1 MSSTPSKVT
10 LHMVSSLDGFIARKD
25 KDVSWIETPDTYERG
40 IDLTDEQ
47 ITTFLEGIDCY
58 VMGAKT
64 YEHALALG
72 WPYGNKPV
80 IVLTRRPL
88 KSARV
93 NVSFYKGNLEKL
105 VTDRLKPAYKNI
117 WVVGGA
123 VIAKDFLRGR
133 LVDEI
138 IVTVKS
144 MLLGE
149 GLLFFDSIGV
159 EQPLHLKDVTSYKN
173 GMVELWYEVKRN

>member
-1 MSSTPSKVT
+1 MTTAPSKIT
-10 LHMVSSLDGFIARKD
+10 LHMVSSLDGFIARRD
-25 KDVSWIETPDTYERG
+25 NDVSWIETPDTYEKG

-58 VMGAKT
+58 VMGSKT

-80 IVLTRRPL
+80 IVLTSRPMM
-88 KSARV
+88 SARV
-93 NVSFYKGNLEKL
+93 NVKFHAGDIEKL
-105 VTDRLKPAYKNI
+105 VTEQLKPAYKNI
-117 WVVGGA
+117 WVVGGTA
-123 VIAKDFLRGR
+123 VAKDFLRAR

-144 MLLGE
+144 MLLGD
-149 GLLFFDSIGV
+149 GLPFFDSIGV
-159 EQPLHLKDVTSYKN
+159 EQPLHLKDVTAYKN
-173 GMVELWYEVKRN
+173 GMVELWYEVRK

>member
-1 MSSTPSKVT
+1 MTTTPSKVT

-25 KDVSWIETPDTYERG
+25 NDVSWIETPDNYEKG
-40 IDLTDEQ
+40 VTLTDEQ
-47 ITTFLEGIDCY
+47 ITSFLAGIDCY

-72 WPYGNKPV
+72 WPYGDKPV
-80 IVLTRRPL
+80 VVLTRRPL

-93 NVSFYKGNLEKL
+93 NVTFYAGDLEKL
-105 VTDRLKPAYKNI
+105 VTERLKPAYKNI

-123 VIAKDFLRGR
+123 AIAKDFLRAR

-144 MLLGE
+144 ILLGE

-159 EQPLHLKDVTSYKN
+159 EQPLHLKDVTAYEN
-173 GMVELWYEVKRN
+173 GMVELWYEVRK

>member
-1 MSSTPSKVT
+1 MTTAPSKVT

-25 KDVSWIETPDTYERG
+25 NDVSWIETPDTYDKG
-40 IDLTDEQ
+40 VTLTDEQ

-80 IVLTRRPL
+80 VVLTRRPL

-93 NVSFYKGNLEKL
+93 NVTFYAGDLEKL
-105 VTDRLKPAYKNI
+105 VTERLKPTYKNI

-123 VIAKDFLRGR
+123 AIAKDFLRAR

-144 MLLGE
+144 ILLGE

-159 EQPLHLKDVTSYKN
+159 EQPLHLKDVTAYEN
-173 GMVELWYEVKRN
+173 GMVELWYEVRK

>member
-1 MSSTPSKVT
+1 MTTAPSKVT

-25 KDVSWIETPDTYERG
+25 NDVSWIETPDTYDKG
-40 IDLTDEQ
+40 VTLTDEQ

-72 WPYGNKPV
+72 GPYGNKPV
-80 IVLTRRPL
+80 IVITRRPL

-93 NVSFYKGNLEKL
+93 NVSFYKGDLEKL
-105 VTDRLKPAYKNI
+105 VTERLKPTYKNI

-123 VIAKDFLRGR
+123 AIAKDFLRAR

-144 MLLGE
+144 ILLGE

-159 EQPLHLKDVTSYKN
+159 EQPLHLKDVTAYEN
-173 GMVELWYEVKRN
+173 GMVELWYEVRK